1 MAIAAISHAPKA
13 EDFTALS
20 AHQEQTPTTFFAS
33 KPVLHF
39 HTSQPASLRIR
50 LEDLNAQADFK
61 SLAGDNATQDGDN
74 TTIPNIDVW
83 VTSSSLLLYSPS
95 TTQGLSLPYP
105 HITVHALSG
114 SSVLL
119 ELSLSD
125 PHAASSENDDFQH
138 LTLHI
143 TPVSSTAPDQSAE
156 ALYRAIGDCQEL
168 NPDPQEEDEGGMTG
182 EGGWITSENMGN
194 FVGEG
199 GEFRVPEGVTAY
211 GDEEDEEGGMEALGP
226 GAGRTRGLDEV
237 DGGGDEEDEGG
248 EGRKWVRTA
257 NEDGANGVEHATNGT
272 GSTK

>member
-1 MAIAAISHAPKA
+1 MATTALQSPPTV

-39 HTSQPASLRIR
+39 HTSQPASLRLR
-50 LEDLNAQADFK
+50 TEDLGAQSDFK
-61 SLAGDNATQDGDN
+61 ALAGDNTTQDGDN
-74 TTIPNIDVW
+74 TTMANIDVW

-95 TTQGLSLPYP
+95 TPAGLSIPYP

-125 PHAASSENDDFQH
+125 PNSASEEEDFQH

-143 TPVSSTAPDQSAE
+143 TPASSTSSDQGAE

-168 NPDPQEEDEGGMTG
+168 NPDPQEENEGVMPG
-182 EGGWITSENMGN
+182 EGGWITSENMGR
-194 FVGEG
+194 FVGED
-199 GEFRVPEGVTAY
+199 GEFRVPEGVTVF
-211 GDEEDEEGGMEALGP
+211 GDEEEDSEEAVRGGTLGP

-237 DGGGDEEDEGG
+237 DGDDDGEGG
-248 EGRKWVRTA
+248 EGSKWIRTA
-257 NEDGANGVEHATNGT
+257 DVDGANGVEHATNGN
-272 GSTK
+272 GVTK